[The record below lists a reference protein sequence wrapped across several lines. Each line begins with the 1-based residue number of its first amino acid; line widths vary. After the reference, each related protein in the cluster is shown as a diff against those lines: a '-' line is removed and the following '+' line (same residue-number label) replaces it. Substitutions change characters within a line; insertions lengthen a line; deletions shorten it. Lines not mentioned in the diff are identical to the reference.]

1 MLILGIDPGLAKS
14 GFGIIDSDN
23 RTCCAVK
30 YGVIETKPGI
40 CLPDRLKM
48 IHQGFYKLIQQYKP
62 NSIAVEELFFNKNA
76 KTAID
81 VGQARGVAIL
91 AAALQDISV
100 YEYTPLQV
108 KQAVVGY
115 GKADKY
121 QIQQMIKIF
130 LNLDEVPRPDD
141 AADALA
147 VALCHINS
155 LKLGRILEKRF

>member
-1 MLILGIDPGLAKS
+1 M
-14 GFGIIDSDN
+14 
-23 RTCCAVK
+23 
-30 YGVIETKPGI
+30 
-40 CLPDRLKM
+40 
-48 IHQGFYKLIQQYKP
+48 Q
-62 NSIAVEELFFNKNA
+62 

-115 GKADKY
+115 GKAEKY